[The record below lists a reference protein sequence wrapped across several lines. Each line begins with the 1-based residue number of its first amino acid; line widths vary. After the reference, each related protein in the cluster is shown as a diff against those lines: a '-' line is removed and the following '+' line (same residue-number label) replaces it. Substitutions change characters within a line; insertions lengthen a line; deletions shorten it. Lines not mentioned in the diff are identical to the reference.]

1 MTNRSGII
9 RHRPSLAGA
18 LLALLV
24 VLVPWFFGG
33 IAPFS
38 VLVPIFGAGALL
50 LALGLEWRT
59 PQRLGRAL
67 GLAAGPAAAL
77 AALGLLGLG
86 QALPLPAGLVAGLS
100 SQRAELGRDAAA
112 SLSGDASAPVL
123 SLSLAPAASVAAA
136 LLFLGLAAVFL
147 ATLTVARERV
157 DRRLLLAS
165 VLAVAVAQVIFGA
178 PRWVARATTLWG
190 LTLPGDATRLRGSY
204 VNANHLAL
212 LLLLGLTLAF
222 AWGAWAARR
231 ASQEPSLER
240 RLTVLAAPVGLWLLL
255 FAGLAFTQ
263 SRAGL
268 AAAIAGTVVQ
278 TLCLGLDRRWRWL
291 GLGATLA
298 LLAVGLG
305 VTVWL
310 GGGAGFERLAGTS
323 VYDLTLNSRRVV
335 YDSTFDLWQRFP
347 FFGSGLGSFRDA
359 FPLVQ
364 PADLPGSWAHAHN
377 DPLELLA
384 TAGLLGVTLLG
395 FGLWSVIRRL
405 RKVLAAGRRS
415 EDRFGALAALG
426 ALAAVGVHEGLD
438 FGLTL
443 SANAVALTVLL
454 AAAAAARCQPPSAP
468 PP

>member
-24 VLVPWFFGG
+24 VAGPWFFGG

-38 VLVPIFGAGALL
+38 VLVPILGAGALL
-50 LALGLEWRT
+50 FALGLEWRT

-67 GLAAGPAAAL
+67 GLAAGPAGAL
-77 AALGLLGLG
+77 AGLGLLGLG
-86 QALPLPAGLVAGLS
+86 QALPLPAGMTAGLS
-100 SQRAELGRDAAA
+100 PQRAELGRDAAA
-112 SLSGDASAPVL
+112 SLGSELGALPL
-123 SLSLAPAASVAAA
+123 SLSPPASVATA
-136 LLFLGLAAVFL
+136 LLLLGLAAVFL

-157 DRRLLLAS
+157 DRRLLLGS

-178 PRWVARATTLWG
+178 PRWVSRATTLSG

-240 RLTVLAAPVGLWLLL
+240 RLTVLAPPVGLWLAL
-255 FAGLAFTQ
+255 FAGLAFTE

-278 TLCLGLDRRWRWL
+278 TFCLGLDRRWRWL
-291 GLGATLA
+291 GLGAVLA
-298 LLAVGLG
+298 LLVVGLG
-305 VTVWL
+305 IAVWL

-323 VYDLTLNSRRVV
+323 AYDLTLNSRRVV
-335 YDSTFDLWQRFP
+335 YASTFDLWLRFP

-364 PADLPGSWAHAHN
+364 PAHLPGSWTHAHN

-395 FGLWSVIRRL
+395 LGLWRVVQRL
-405 RKVLAAGRRS
+405 RKVMTTGRRS

-443 SANAVALTVLL
+443 SANAVALTVLV
-454 AAAAAARCQPPSAP
+454 AAAAAARCQPPPEP